1 MSLKTYIQ
9 ACKQKFIRAGEVLGH
24 FDKYFVKNS
33 RKKGPAGKNFGIFF
47 SQILLK
53 LHFES

>member
-1 MSLKTYIQ
+1 MSLKTYVQ

-24 FDKYFVKNS
+24 FDKHFVKNS
-33 RKKGPAGKNFGIFF
+33 RKKGAAGKNFGIFF